1 MVVVPSVVM
10 ETSLTM
16 VLAAL
21 PPPPDPAL
29 SPADC
34 EDDVADVADAADV
47 DDVADTDDVDDS
59 AEVDVV
65 AVDGI
70 TATLVEAIA
79 LIDMKTSPEGSWM
92 AAAQSLRPLL

>member
-1 MVVVPSVVM
+1 MVM

-16 VLAAL
+16 VLAAPL
-21 PPPPDPAL
+21 PPPDPAL

-47 DDVADTDDVDDS
+47 DGA

-65 AVDGI
+65 AVDGDV
-70 TATLVEAIA
+70 AAALDEAIA
-79 LIDMKTSPEGSWM
+79 LIDMKTSPEGSSTG
-92 AAAQSLRPLL
+92 AARSSAPSPSTR

>member
-1 MVVVPSVVM
+1 MVM

-16 VLAAL
+16 VLAAPL
-21 PPPPDPAL
+21 PPPDPAL

-47 DDVADTDDVDDS
+47 DGT

-65 AVDGI
+65 AVDGV

>member
-1 MVVVPSVVM
+1 MVM

-16 VLAAL
+16 VLAAPL
-21 PPPPDPAL
+21 PPPDPAL

-47 DDVADTDDVDDS
+47 DVDVDGA

-65 AVDGI
+65 AVDGDV
-70 TATLVEAIA
+70 AAALVEAIA
-79 LIDMKTSPEGSWM
+79 LIDMKTSPEGSSTG
-92 AAAQSLRPLL
+92 AARSSAPSPSTR